1 MTPHRLIFDLINY
14 KTQIEKTFHNRHLNI
29 KTRIQIWKA
38 FFIKIFIFVKY
49 RQISFAEFVY
59 ISQRIKVIFVM
70 NIVIRKKGIKKQDR
84 VAIFNLRPVLMM
96 ISGKIAPGEQSSLTL
111 SFQSPQESHLYT
123 YLYTL
128 IMNPLIST

>member
-70 NIVIRKKGIKKQDR
+70 NIIRQKGIKTRQSR
-84 VAIFNLRPVLMM
+84 IFNLRPVLMM

>member
-14 KTQIEKTFHNRHLNI
+14 KTQIEKTFRNRHLNI

-70 NIVIRKKGIKKQDR
+70 NIIRQKGIKTRQSR
-84 VAIFNLRPVLMM
+84 IFNLRPVLMM

>member
-1 MTPHRLIFDLINY
+1 M
-14 KTQIEKTFHNRHLNI
+14 
-29 KTRIQIWKA
+29 
-38 FFIKIFIFVKY
+38 KY

-96 ISGKIAPGEQSSLTL
+96 ISGKIAPGEQSSLTHSHYFPQYIFIASKTNSSVPSPPILLML
-111 SFQSPQESHLYT
+111 SVNSPPPEYIFPEPTRISFVHLSLHPHNESFNFHIKRTCVLR
-123 YLYTL
+123 
-128 IMNPLIST
+128 

>member
-70 NIVIRKKGIKKQDR
+70 NIVIRQKGIKKQDR
-84 VAIFNLRPVLMM
+84 VAIFNLRPVL
-96 ISGKIAPGEQSSLTL
+96 KV
-111 SFQSPQESHLYT
+111 H
-123 YLYTL
+123 
-128 IMNPLIST
+128 